1 MPAAAKDTTPHDR
14 SSERTARSG
23 SGRIGIVDIGS
34 NTVRM
39 VVYDAPARL
48 PVPIFNERVSCQLG
62 KGIGKSGK
70 LNPEGVKLAFRTLA
84 RFAALARQ
92 MPVEKFKMVAT
103 AAVRDASDGADFAKE
118 VQRRFGFPVEILSGE
133 EEARLGAMGI
143 LGGVKDA
150 DGLFGDLGGGSL
162 DLVLLENG
170 HFRKSAT
177 VPLGHLR
184 LAEDSGGSMNTARTL
199 IDKALAE
206 IPWLR
211 EAAGHNFYAVGGAC
225 RSLARIYVEQT
236 DYPLHVLDYLTI
248 SAKPALEL
256 TKLIAGQSPAS
267 LERMS
272 SVARRRADTLPF
284 ASLAINRLLDISK
297 AKALVFSGFGLREGL
312 FFEQLPPT
320 LRRGDP
326 LVAVCE
332 GFAQRGGRFAVHGEE
347 IYNWMAPVLTDLDEG
362 DHRLVLA
369 AALLS
374 DIGWTEHPD
383 YRALHAFLRVLR
395 FPIAGITH
403 RERVILA
410 LAIFYRYN
418 GRRRQPEVQAVRPL
432 LSDDDQQNAEV
443 IGLALRLAHVLSGG
457 VPDVLPRSKLS
468 LTSNRLTMKLE
479 GDAKEL
485 SGEGVQR
492 IFDDLAEQLG
502 VKGEIA

>member
-1 MPAAAKDTTPHDR
+1 MPAAAKENTANDR
-14 SSERTARSG
+14 LSERSARTG
-23 SGRIGIVDIGS
+23 GRIGIVDIGS

-62 KGIGKSGK
+62 KGIGKSGR
-70 LNPEGVKLAFRTLA
+70 LNPEGVKLALKTLG
-84 RFAALARQ
+84 RFTALAKQ
-92 MPVEKFKMVAT
+92 MPVERFKMVAT
-103 AAVRDASDGADFAKE
+103 AAVRDAADGPDFAKE
-118 VQRRFGFPVEILSGE
+118 VQRRFGFPVDVLSGE

-170 HFRKSAT
+170 QFKKSAT

-184 LAEDSGGSMNTARTL
+184 LAEDSGGSMSAAL
-199 IDKALAE
+199 KLADKAFGA
-206 IPWLR
+206 IDWLR
-211 EAAGHNFYAVGGAC
+211 DAAGHNFYAVGGAC
-225 RSLARIYVEQT
+225 RSLARIHIEQT

-248 SAKPALEL
+248 PAKPALDL

-284 ASLAINRLLDISK
+284 ASLAINRLLEITK

-312 FFEQLPPT
+312 FFEQLPPN

-326 LVAVCE
+326 LVSVCE

-347 IYNWMAPVLTDLDEG
+347 IYNWMIPVLADLDEA
-362 DHRLVLA
+362 DHRLVLS

-403 RERVILA
+403 RERVM
-410 LAIFYRYN
+410 LAIATFVRYN

-432 LSDDDQQNAEV
+432 LSEDDLQNAEV

-457 VPDVLPRSKLS
+457 VPDVLPKSALT

-479 GDAKEL
+479 GGAKDL
-485 SGEGVQR
+485 AGEGVQR
-492 IFDDLAEQLG
+492 IFEDLAEQLG
-502 VKGEIA
+502 VKGGIV

>member
-1 MPAAAKDTTPHDR
+1 MPAAAKENTATDR
-14 SSERTARSG
+14 LSERSTRTG
-23 SGRIGIVDIGS
+23 GRIGIVDIGS

-70 LNPEGVKLAFRTLA
+70 LNPEGVKLAFKTLG
-84 RFAALARQ
+84 RFTALAKQ
-92 MPVEKFKMVAT
+92 MPVERFKMVAT
-103 AAVRDASDGADFAKE
+103 AAVRDASDGPEFAKE
-118 VQRRFGFPVEILSGE
+118 VQRRFGFPVEVLSGE

-170 HFRKSAT
+170 QFKKSAT

-184 LAEDSGGSMNTARTL
+184 LAEDSGGSMSTAL
-199 IDKALAE
+199 KLADKAFAE
-206 IPWLR
+206 IDWLR
-211 EAAGHNFYAVGGAC
+211 DTAGHDFYAVGGAC

-248 SAKPALEL
+248 PAKPALDL

-284 ASLAINRLLDISK
+284 ASLAINRLLEITK

-312 FFEQLPPT
+312 FFEQLPAN

-326 LVAVCE
+326 LVSVCE

-347 IYNWMAPVLTDLDEG
+347 IYNWMIPVLADLDEG
-362 DHRLVLA
+362 DHRLVLS

-374 DIGWTEHPD
+374 DMGWTEHPD
-383 YRALHAFLRVLR
+383 YRAIHAFLRVLR
-395 FPIAGITH
+395 LAIAGITH
-403 RERVILA
+403 RERIM
-410 LAIFYRYN
+410 LAIATFVRYN

-432 LSDDDQQNAEV
+432 LSEDDQQNAEV

-457 VPDVLPRSKLS
+457 VPDVLPKSALT

-479 GDAKEL
+479 GGAREL
-485 SGEGVQR
+485 AGEGVQR
-492 IFDDLAEQLG
+492 IFEDLAEKLG
-502 VKGEIA
+502 VKGEII

>member
-1 MPAAAKDTTPHDR
+1 MPAAAKETSANDR
-14 SSERTARSG
+14 FNERPARTG
-23 SGRIGIVDIGS
+23 GRIGIVDIGS

-70 LNPEGVKLAFRTLA
+70 LNPDGVKLAFKTLG
-84 RFAALARQ
+84 RFTALAKQ
-92 MPVEKFKMVAT
+92 MPVERFKMVAT
-103 AAVRDASDGADFAKE
+103 AAVRDASDGPEFAKE
-118 VQRRFGFPVEILSGE
+118 IQRRFGFPVEVLSGE

-170 HFRKSAT
+170 QFKKSAT

-184 LAEDSGGSMNTARTL
+184 LAEDSGGSMNAAQK
-199 IDKALAE
+199 IADKAFAE
-206 IPWLR
+206 IDWLR
-211 EAAGHNFYAVGGAC
+211 DAAGHNFYAVGGAC

-248 SAKPALEL
+248 PTKPALDL

-284 ASLAINRLLDISK
+284 ASLAINRLLEITK
-297 AKALVFSGFGLREGL
+297 AKSLVFSGFGLREGL
-312 FFEQLPPT
+312 FFEQLPAN

-326 LVAVCE
+326 LVSVCE

-347 IYNWMAPVLTDLDEG
+347 IYNWMIPVLSDLDEA
-362 DHRLVLA
+362 DHRLVLS

-383 YRALHAFLRVLR
+383 YRALHSFLRVLR
-395 FPIAGITH
+395 LAIAGITH
-403 RERVILA
+403 RERVM
-410 LAIFYRYN
+410 LAIATHVRYN

-457 VPDVLPRSKLS
+457 VPDVLPKSALT

-479 GDAKEL
+479 GGAKDL
-485 SGEGVQR
+485 AGEGVQR
-492 IFDDLAEQLG
+492 IFEDLAEQLG
-502 VKGEIA
+502 VKGDIL

>member
-1 MPAAAKDTTPHDR
+1 MPAAAKEITVIDR
-14 SSERTARSG
+14 LNERATRTG
-23 SGRIGIVDIGS
+23 GRIGIVDIGS
-34 NTVRM
+34 NTVRL

-48 PVPIFNERVSCQLG
+48 PVPIFNERVACQLG
-62 KGIGKSGK
+62 KGIGKTHK
-70 LNPEGVKLAFRTLA
+70 LNPDGVKLALKTLA
-84 RFAALARQ
+84 RFTSLARQ
-92 MPVEKFKMVAT
+92 MPVERFKMVAT
-103 AAVRDASDGADFAKE
+103 AAVREASDGPEFARE
-118 VQRRFGFPVEILSGE
+118 VERRFGYPVEILSGE
-133 EEARLGAMGI
+133 EEARLGAVGI
-143 LGGVKDA
+143 LGGVRDA

-170 HFRKSAT
+170 QFKKSAT

-184 LAEDSGGSMNTARTL
+184 LAEDSGGSMNAARSL
-199 IDKALAE
+199 ADKAFAE
-206 IPWLR
+206 IDWLR
-211 EAAGHNFYAVGGAC
+211 DAAGQNFYAVGGAC

-236 DYPLHVLDYLTI
+236 NYPLHVLDYLTI
-248 SAKPALEL
+248 PAKPAIDL
-256 TKLIAGQSPAS
+256 TRLISTQSPAS

-284 ASLAINRLLDISK
+284 ASLAINRLLEVSK

-312 FFEQLPPT
+312 FFEQLPAAV
-320 LRRGDP
+320 RRQDP
-326 LVAVCE
+326 LISVCD
-332 GFAQRGGRFAVHGEE
+332 GFAQRSGRFAVHGEE
-347 IYNWMAPVLTDLDEG
+347 IYNWMVPVLSDLDDG
-362 DHRLVLA
+362 DHRLAHA

-410 LAIFYRYN
+410 LAVFVRYN
-418 GRRRQPEVQAVRPL
+418 GRRRQEEVQTVRPL
-432 LSDDDQQNAEV
+432 LSEDDQQNAEV

-457 VPDVLPRSKLS
+457 VPDVLPRSILT
-468 LTSNRLTMKLE
+468 LTSNRLTMKLQ